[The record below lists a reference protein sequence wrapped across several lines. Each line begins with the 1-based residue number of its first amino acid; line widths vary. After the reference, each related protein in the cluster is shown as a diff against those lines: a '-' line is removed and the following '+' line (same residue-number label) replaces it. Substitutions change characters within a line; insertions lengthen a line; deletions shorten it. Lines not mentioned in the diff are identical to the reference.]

1 VQRKDIFAILVI
13 AGLLPGCAQMSPL
26 EPSYRKAILIAEKDS
41 RTPNDHVA
49 LAELFEGAATQLT
62 LKAEEQKRLLK
73 RYQEKHYLYGWLPHD
88 IEAHTQALI
97 WQYEHAAGVCAE
109 AAITHRTMASEAVN

>member
-1 VQRKDIFAILVI
+1 
-13 AGLLPGCAQMSPL
+13 MSSL
-26 EPSYRKAILIAEKDS
+26 ESSSRKAILIAEKDS
-41 RTPNDHVA
+41 RTPDDHAA
-49 LAELFEGAATQLT
+49 LAKLFEGAATELK

-97 WQYEHAAGVCAE
+97 WQYEHAAKLCAD
-109 AAITHRTMASEAVN
+109 AAIAHREMASEGN